1 MLFSFYAA
9 SIIKADLYQMGYT
22 AQHLQAKNITIPATI
37 TVSKKQKKAYQ
48 KFLKTKGIGKG
59 VKVK

>member
-1 MLFSFYAA
+1 
-9 SIIKADLYQMGYT
+9 MGYT

-37 TVSKKQKKAYQ
+37 TVPKKQKKAYQ

-59 VKVK
+59 VKIK